1 MSDSVSIHGSIGSD
15 HQVAAPVAVVGASCR
30 LPGGVDSLDSLW
42 ELLREGRDT
51 VGEVPPDRWG
61 PDAVAGVSPEVA
73 ERMRWGCFLERGLAD
88 FAPSFFGISPDE
100 APWVAPE
107 YRIFLEVVWEACE
120 NAGIPVDR
128 LRGTRTGLFAGVYGV
143 DYVLRAL
150 RPVDEINT
158 YYGLTG
164 AHGTMTGRTAFL
176 LDLRGPAMAVD
187 TACSSSLVALHL
199 ACQSL
204 RAGECDT
211 ALAGG
216 AQVLSAP
223 ETMMTQVGW
232 GMLSPTGHCH
242 AFDADADGFVRG
254 EGSGVVVLKRL
265 ADARADGDRILA
277 VLRGS
282 AVNQNGRGTR
292 LTTPSQRAQEE
303 VFQQALRQAGVDA
316 ADVGMVEGHGPGTPA
331 GDPVEFASTA
341 AVYGQGRGRCALGS
355 IKTNI
360 GHLEPMSG
368 IAALLKTIVSLRH
381 GTVPASLHFNEW
393 NPQIDAKGTRLFVPT
408 GPTPWPVEGSPRLA
422 AVSSYGLGG
431 TNAHVIVEEPPPAA
445 VPPAREP
452 TGAPA
457 GRRTDTTTDGASN
470 STTHGASNSATDNGS
485 WPCVMPLSAGT
496 SGALRTAAARLASW
510 LEQDGGRTPLSDV
523 AHTLAVRRSHAP
535 ARLAVVAASR
545 TDLVATLTSYA
556 ADGTAPDARTG
567 LAGREAGPGAV
578 WVFSGQGSQWAR
590 MGRGLWEH
598 DEAFTRAVRE
608 LEPLIL
614 KESGLL
620 VSEVLAEPEVVTG
633 IARVQPVLYAMQ
645 VGLAAMWRSR
655 GLAPA
660 AVIGHSFGEVA
671 AAVVAGVLTAE
682 DGARVVCRRSRF
694 MADIAGRG
702 AMASV
707 QLGPDE
713 VEAELAGLGTVASE
727 VNVAVSASPS
737 STVVAGDTEQIEAL
751 LEHWEAAGVGAARV
765 AVDVASHS
773 PQVDGILDGIRD
785 ALTCLTPA
793 PAAIPIYS
801 TVHASARTEVAG
813 DAEYWVANL
822 RRPVRFAD
830 AVAAASADG
839 FRMFVE
845 VSPHPLLATALQQ
858 NLAAAGQDSALV
870 LPTLLRDQD
879 ERQTVSRHL
888 AEAYCAGCPVDF
900 GRPYGDGTL
909 ADVPGTVWE
918 HDHYLL
924 ERPVVQS
931 PGAAGR
937 GGHPLLGGRVHGL
950 DPGDD
955 RHWWQPR
962 PTVAALPWLAD
973 HRVED
978 VPVLPGAGF
987 CEMAYAAARDVWEAG
1002 PADVRAGDVELLRL
1016 LPVAEESELIATAT
1030 PTETGAVR
1038 WELAGL
1044 DPEGNR
1050 TPYASALLHHEPG
1063 SAAPDPQ
1070 DLTALTAAHPRSAD
1084 VAAFYAGL
1092 RERHNIEHGDA
1103 FAGLTD
1109 LYLAPEDD
1117 EPSALARIG
1126 LDDSAFTR
1134 ASGLNWHPALL
1145 DTCLQTLAALWADTA
1160 DLGDALSLPTR
1171 VGSVRVHQDTSRG
1184 SHCLARIDTADAE
1197 RCVGRLWLLD
1207 EDGQILAEATGVV
1220 FSRVGDMSAEQQFND
1235 RLLRVHW
1242 QPHPLPAQPPE
1253 NTARGRWLLLA
1264 EDGTDP
1270 FTEQVADLLRIAGN
1284 DCAVV
1289 AVPAGA
1295 ESVDATT
1302 TEHMAAPDLA
1312 GVVVLAGRED
1322 AAVPEAADLGRAHDR
1337 VRRLALLVKDL
1348 ARHTGSARH
1357 TTSSAS
1363 HTGSAHP
1370 RLWAVTRGAQEV
1382 LPGDPVNLAQGGV
1395 QGLMRVLSYEH
1406 SELCPTVIDL
1416 DDDTAAVDLAADLM
1430 SGDRGDDEISWRA
1443 GIRYRA
1449 RLGLAPMRDDERRTK
1464 ESTAP
1469 GDGYA
1474 LRLRNPGDLDSFE
1487 LVHQPR
1493 RTPGPG
1499 EVEVRIAASGLNFL
1513 DVLVAMGLYPT
1524 EYGIGI
1530 DCAGT
1535 VTALGE
1541 GVDAQWL
1548 GRRVASM
1555 VGGGGGLS
1563 SYATTRADWLLPVP
1577 DEMSL
1582 EAAAGMPAAHVTAWY
1597 SLCHLADLRPGQTV
1611 LIHSATGGVG
1621 LAAVRI
1627 AQARGATILA
1637 TAGTDTKREF
1647 LRELGIATVMDSRS
1661 LDFAQQVREA
1671 TEGRG
1676 VDVVLNSLTGQA
1688 LKTSLDLVAPEGHFI
1703 EIGKR
1708 DIYADTRVGLYPF
1721 RRNISFHSVDFGL
1734 LADTHPTLIAALLEE
1749 ISEALAKG
1757 EIGAPPHTDHPVER
1771 ASEAFRTMANAEHI
1785 GRLTLTWPDHGTVS
1799 TVQLPEDVPV
1809 VRDDGSYV
1817 ITGGLGGLGLLIAR
1831 RLADLGAASV
1841 VLCSRSAPSEHAE
1854 RVLAELR
1861 GSGTRIA
1868 TVSGDIAEPGV
1879 AERLV
1884 AEATAE
1890 GHPLRGVLHTA
1901 AVVEDVTVAEF
1912 DTRILDRVWRPKVT
1926 GAWRLHEAT
1935 RDHDVDWW
1943 TGFSSIASLYGSPG
1957 QGSYA
1962 AANAAL
1968 DELCAWRRAQGLKA
1982 TSINWGLWAQFGRG
1996 AALEQRGYSMIDP
2009 AEGIRALESILR
2021 HARPRTGY
2029 APRDISR
2036 WLQNYL
2042 SSMETTFF
2050 ADMAD
2055 RHRAANAQDERET
2068 LDRLSQAGDQPGR
2081 LRLLEQH
2088 IADNVAVI
2096 LRIQTENISPED
2108 NLAALGLDS
2117 LMALELRTRL
2127 EHSLTIDIPRT
2138 VIWTS
2143 PTMAALAAQIEAY
2156 PEAPWAGLT
2165 QPPEST

>member
-1 MSDSVSIHGSIGSD
+1 MSDSVAFHGSVGSD
-15 HQVAAPVAVVGASCR
+15 HPAAAPVAVVGASCR

-42 ELLREGRDT
+42 GLLLEGKDT

-61 PDAVAGVSPEVA
+61 PEAVAGVSPEVA

-107 YRIFLEVVWEACE
+107 YRLFLEVVWEACE
-120 NAGIPVDR
+120 NAGLPVDK
-128 LRGTRTGLFAGVYGV
+128 LRGTRTGLFTGVYGV

-187 TACSSSLVALHL
+187 TACSSGLVALHL

-204 RAGECDT
+204 RAQECDL

-242 AFDADADGFVRG
+242 SFDADADGFVRG

-265 ADARADGDRILA
+265 ADAQADGDRILA
-277 VLRGS
+277 VLPGS

-303 VFQQALRQAGVDA
+303 VFHQALRQAGVDA

-355 IKTNI
+355 VKTNI

-393 NPQIDAKGTRLFVPT
+393 NPQIEAEGTRLFVPT
-408 GPTPWPVEGSPRLA
+408 RATEWPVEGTPRLA

-431 TNAHVIVEEPPPAA
+431 TNAHVIVEQPPVAIRP
-445 VPPAREP
+445 VPE
-452 TGAPA
+452 PA
-457 GRRTDTTTDGASN
+457 GVVSGQQPDTTPDS
-470 STTHGASNSATDNGS
+470 STNTAAHSDS
-485 WPCVMPLSAGT
+485 WPYVMPLSAGT

-510 LEQDGGRTPLSDV
+510 LEEDDGRTPLSDV

-535 ARLAVVAASR
+535 ARLAAVAASR
-545 TDLVATLTSYA
+545 TELAAALTAYS
-556 ADGTAPDARTG
+556 ADGTAPGARTG

-590 MGRGLWEH
+590 MGRGLWGH
-598 DEAFTRAVRE
+598 DEAFTRTIKD

-614 KESGLL
+614 KESGFL
-620 VSEVLAEPEVVTG
+620 VSEVLAAPEVVTG
-633 IARVQPVLYAMQ
+633 IARVQPALYAMQ
-645 VGLAAMWRSR
+645 VGLAAMWRGR
-655 GLAPA
+655 GLEPA
-660 AVIGHSFGEVA
+660 AVIGHSLGEVA

-682 DGARVVCRRSRF
+682 DGARVVCRRSRL
-694 MADIAGRG
+694 MARIAGRG

-707 QLGPDE
+707 QLGPDAA
-713 VEAELAGLGTVASE
+713 EAELEEVAPG

-737 STVVAGDTEQIEAL
+737 TTVVAGDPEQIEEL
-751 LEHWEAAGVGAARV
+751 LKRWDAADIGAARV
-765 AVDVASHS
+765 AVDVAAHS
-773 PQVDGILDGIRD
+773 PQIDEILGDVRT
-785 ALTCLTPA
+785 ALSCLTPGS
-793 PAAIPIYS
+793 AAIPFYS
-801 TVHASARTEVAG
+801 TVHPSPRTEVTG
-813 DAEYWVANL
+813 DAAYWAANL
-822 RRPVRFAD
+822 RQPVRFAD
-830 AVAAASADG
+830 AVAAAAADG
-839 FRMFVE
+839 FRIFVE
-845 VSPHPLLATALQQ
+845 VAPHPLLTTALQQ
-858 NLAAAGQDSALV
+858 NLDAAGVDSALV
-870 LPTLLRDQD
+870 LPTLLREQD
-879 ERQTVSRHL
+879 ERHTVARHL
-888 AEAYCAGCPVDF
+888 AEAYCAGCPVDWS
-900 GRPYGDGTL
+900 RSYGNGTL
-909 ADVPGTVWE
+909 ADVPATVWE

-924 ERPVVQS
+924 ERPVVHS
-931 PGAAGR
+931 PGVGER
-937 GGHPLLGGRVHGL
+937 GGHPLLGLRVHGL

-962 PTVAALPWLAD
+962 PTEAALPWLAD

-1002 PADVRAGDVELLRL
+1002 PADVRVDDVQLLRL

-1030 PTETGAVR
+1030 PTETGAIR
-1038 WELAGL
+1038 WELVGL

-1050 TPYASALLHHEPG
+1050 TPYATALLHHEPDR
-1063 SAAPDPQ
+1063 AAPGPQ
-1070 DLTALTAAHPRSAD
+1070 DLTALTAAHPRAAD

-1092 RERHNIEHGDA
+1092 RERHRIEHGDA
-1103 FAGLTD
+1103 FAGLTE
-1109 LYLAPEDD
+1109 LNLAPEGD

-1126 LDDSAFTR
+1126 LNDSAFTR
-1134 ASGLNWHPALL
+1134 AGGLNWHPALL

-1171 VGSVRVHQDTSRG
+1171 VGSVRVHEDTSGG

-1207 EDGQILAEATGVV
+1207 EDGRVLAEATGVV
-1220 FSRVGDMSAEQQFND
+1220 FSRVGDMSADQQFND

-1242 QPHPLPAQPPE
+1242 QPHPLPAQPSE

-1284 DCAVV
+1284 DCAVA

-1302 TEHMAAPDLA
+1302 TGHMAAPDLA
-1312 GVVVLAGRED
+1312 GVVVLPGHENG
-1322 AAVPEAADLGRAHDR
+1322 AVPEAADLGRAHDR
-1337 VRRLALLVKDL
+1337 VRRLALLVMEL
-1348 ARHTGSARH
+1348 ARHTGSTR
-1357 TTSSAS
+1357 
-1363 HTGSAHP
+1363 P
-1370 RLWAVTRGAQEV
+1370 RLWAVTRSAQEV
-1382 LPGDPVNLAQGGV
+1382 LPGDRTHLAQSGV

-1416 DDDTAAVDLAADLM
+1416 DDDTGAVDLTADLLT
-1430 SGDRGDDEISWRA
+1430 GDRGDDEISWRA
-1443 GIRYRA
+1443 GTRYRA
-1449 RLGLAPMRDDERRTK
+1449 RLGLAPMRDHERRTLTC
-1464 ESTAP
+1464 SAP
-1469 GDGYA
+1469 TDGYA
-1474 LRLRNPGDLDSFE
+1474 LRLRHPGDLDSFE

-1541 GVDAQWL
+1541 GVDEAWL

-1577 DEMSL
+1577 DAMSP
-1582 EAAAGMPAAHVTAWY
+1582 EAAAGLPAAYVTVWY

-1637 TAGTDTKREF
+1637 TAGTGTKRKY
-1647 LRELGIATVMDSRS
+1647 LRELGITTVMDSRS

-1671 TEGRG
+1671 TGGRG

-1688 LKTSLDLVAPEGHFI
+1688 LKTGLDLVAPEGHFI

-1721 RRNISFHSVDFGL
+1721 RRNISFHSVDFAL
-1734 LADTHPTLIAALLEE
+1734 LADTHPTLIARLLEE
-1749 ISEALAKG
+1749 ISLALAAG
-1757 EIGAPPHTDHPVER
+1757 EIGAAPHTDYPVER
-1771 ASEAFRTMANAEHI
+1771 ATEAFRVMANAEHI

-1831 RLADLGAASV
+1831 WLADLGAASI

-1854 RVLAELR
+1854 RILAELR
-1861 GSGTRIA
+1861 ESGTRIA
-1868 TVSGDIAEPGV
+1868 TVSGDIADPGV

-1890 GHPLRGVLHTA
+1890 GHPLRGVMHAA

-1912 DTRILDRVWRPKVT
+1912 DPRILDRVWRPKVT

-1968 DELCAWRRAQGLKA
+1968 DEFCAWRRAQGLKA
-1982 TSINWGLWAQFGRG
+1982 TSVNWGLWAQFGRG

-2055 RHRAANAQDERET
+2055 RHQAASTPDERET
-2068 LDRLSQAGDQPGR
+2068 LDGLHRADDRPGR
-2081 LRLLEQH
+2081 LRLLERH

-2096 LRIQTENISPED
+2096 LRIQAENISSGD

-2156 PEAPWAGLT
+2156 PEAPWAGPT
-2165 QPPEST
+2165 QPAESS